1 MGWGTGSSH
10 PPNNKKM
17 NISGPKI
24 DAFRA
29 KINHMNFICG
39 AQHILLDDYTY
50 YSRNEYHRRL

>member
-24 DAFRA
+24 DAFWA

-39 AQHILLDDYTY
+39 A
-50 YSRNEYHRRL
+50 